1 MGGWNC
7 WTNKQDWWG
16 AVFVA
21 YPAKMNPEFLWK
33 KPGIVATKRW
43 EAPLKTY
50 IVYKVHMT
58 QNLGIEKSQ
67 AFRNHLDVW
76 NFGLQDG

>member
-21 YPAKMNPEFLWK
+21 YPAKMNPEFL
-33 KPGIVATKRW
+33 
-43 EAPLKTY
+43 
-50 IVYKVHMT
+50 
-58 QNLGIEKSQ
+58 
-67 AFRNHLDVW
+67 
-76 NFGLQDG
+76 